1 MLLNVIARGPE
12 DPSGA
17 HSARPPI
24 VLLHGLFGRAR
35 NLGFFQRRLARTRRT
50 LAIDLRNHGDSPHG
64 PMDYNIMAGDLLDT
78 LAHHAALPATLVSHS
93 MGGKV
98 AMTLALTRPG
108 MVHSLVVAD
117 IPPARTGHGQFSL
130 GEQMLRIRFPHYLN
144 RAEADALLLPE
155 IPNAD
160 VRALMVQNI
169 RLGEN
174 PGWVI
179 GLQDIVASMTNIES
193 WPYIPEGYTYPGP
206 TLFLAGG
213 NSPYI
218 RREHFTVMRR
228 LFPNYHL
235 ERIEHAG
242 HWLHVEN
249 PTRFAALVEEFV
261 DRD

>member
-1 MLLNVIARGPE
+1 VLLNVFARGPE
-12 DPSGA
+12 TLSADG
-17 HSARPPI
+17 SARPPI

-64 PMDYNIMAGDLLDT
+64 PMDYNTMAGDLLET
-78 LAHHAALPATLVSHS
+78 LAQHTALPATLVGHS

-98 AMTLALTRPG
+98 AMTMALTRPG
-108 MVHSLVVAD
+108 MVHSLLVAD

-130 GEQMLRIRFPHYLN
+130 GEQMLRMKFPSYLN
-144 RAEADALLLPE
+144 RAEADALLLPD

-160 VRALMVQNI
+160 VRALMLQNI

-179 GLQDIVASMTNIES
+179 GLRDIVTSMTNIES
-193 WPYIPEGYTYPGP
+193 WPYIPEGYSYPGP

-218 RREHFTVMRR
+218 RPEHFGVMRR
-228 LFPNYHL
+228 LFPNYQL
-235 ERIEHAG
+235 ERIEKAG

-249 PTRFAALVEEFV
+249 PTRFAALLEAFAE
-261 DRD
+261 RY